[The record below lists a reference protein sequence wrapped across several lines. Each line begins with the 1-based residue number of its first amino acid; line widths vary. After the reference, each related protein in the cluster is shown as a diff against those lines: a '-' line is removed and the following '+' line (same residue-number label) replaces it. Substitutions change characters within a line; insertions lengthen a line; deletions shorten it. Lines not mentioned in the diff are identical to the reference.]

1 MSPTSTS
8 RLLRLSE
15 ILGDRHSSPPVPPL
29 IPVSKSTWWK
39 GVSEGIYPAPFRI
52 SKRSVAWRAEELQ
65 SLIDSFQRIEGRAVT
80 RAFDA
85 CASELMLDR
94 SIKDQEIRHLGIK

>member
-1 MSPTSTS
+1 MSPTNTS

-15 ILGDRHSSPPVPPL
+15 ILGDPDSSPPVPAL

-39 GVSEGIYPAPFRI
+39 GVSDGIYPAPFRI

-65 SLIDSFQRIEGRAVT
+65 SLIDSFQRIERRVVIKE
-80 RAFDA
+80 FNSL
-85 CASELMLDR
+85 ASESTPDH
-94 SIKDQEIRHLGIK
+94 SIKAGKIRKLGIK

>member
-15 ILGDRHSSPPVPPL
+15 ILGDPHSSPPVPPL

-65 SLIDSFQRIEGRAVT
+65 SLIDPFQRIGGRVVIKEFNSLAT
-80 RAFDA
+80 E
-85 CASELMLDR
+85 STPER
-94 SIKDQEIRHLGIK
+94 SNKDQEIRKLGIK